1 MTGTPNLV
9 LRGHFNWVEV
19 FIVSAICLVDT
30 VYSEQRFNIGVGDI
44 EIGLDCGFVKQRLNF
59 V

>member
-44 EIGLDCGFVKQRLNF
+44 EIGLDCGFVNNS